1 MARYL
6 FLVGLA
12 VAAYCV
18 PSALAAL
25 PDGRTLVFDA
35 YRSGTKIGTHTMRF
49 RQIGP
54 KLMVDIDIALKGKV
68 FFVGFS
74 YTHRN
79 KEVWEGDQL
88 VSLASRTE
96 SNGKVSTLTADR
108 SADGRLALSING
120 ANASAAA
127 MFSTSYWNPLTPTQ
141 AALLNSQKGEVILL
155 KLESSKPALA
165 PAEQGADI
173 PATAYAMTGSKNF
186 NATPLYDAK
195 GCFVGLNFKAPKDV
209 ARISYKLV
217 QRLDAKAAP
226 DLASNPRLAPCLE
239 GASKAPRG

>member
-1 MARYL
+1 MTRC
-6 FLVGLA
+6 FTFVGLA
-12 VAAYCV
+12 AFMLCA
-18 PSALAAL
+18 PSANAAL

-68 FFVGFS
+68 FFIGFS
-74 YTHRN
+74 YNHRN
-79 KEVWEGDQL
+79 QEVWEGDQL

-120 ANASAAA
+120 TASSAAA
-127 MFSTSYWNPLTPTQ
+127 MFSTSYWNPLTPKQ

-155 KLESSKPALA
+155 KLDSRKPALA
-165 PAEQGADI
+165 PAVQGGDI
-173 PATAYAMTGSKNF
+173 QATAYAMTGSKNF

-195 GCFVGLNFKAPKDV
+195 GCLVGLNFKAPKDV

-226 DLASNPRLAPCLE
+226 DLAANPRLAPCLD
-239 GASKAPRG
+239 GATGAPRG